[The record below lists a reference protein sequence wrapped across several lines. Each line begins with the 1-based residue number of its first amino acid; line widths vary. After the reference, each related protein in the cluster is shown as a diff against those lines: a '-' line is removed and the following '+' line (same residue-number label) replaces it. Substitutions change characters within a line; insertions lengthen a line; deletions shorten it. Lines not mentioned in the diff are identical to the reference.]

1 MQLTV
6 STHDDKV
13 FTIEVDAGTDTGT
26 LQAILE
32 AETGLPVE
40 QQAVYHNGKPLPSS
54 GTLQAAQVQDNDLL
68 MLQPRPAAHVQP
80 QQAQQ
85 TQPMAR
91 NRDGSLQNPQA
102 FLDSCLSNPA
112 TMAQLPPN
120 LRDAVSSGDVDSV
133 QSVFRQFQ
141 REAEQRN
148 MEAQLIRPGEDPM
161 DLEVQARIA
170 EYIRQKNVEEN
181 FEAAMEFNPEVFAQ
195 VTMLYVTMDV
205 NGNKMAAFVD
215 SGAQSTI
222 MSAKSADQ
230 CNLLRLMDTRY
241 QGIAKGVGTS
251 KILGRVHQAP
261 LKVGSQHVSASITI
275 LEDDSMPFLF
285 GLDMLRRY
293 QCSIDLHKNV
303 LRFGSISNAELPFLA
318 EHELPAK
325 LRRESSD
332 VAAGGVGEGSAPG
345 PATLPNGSGAPGGVT
360 TVLNPTPASAPQR
373 AAAAAAAARAA
384 GAASPSGTAQP
395 SSTAPTASAQATASI
410 PAGNAE
416 GAAVQRL
423 MGLGFG
429 QQECQQALQMCNGNE
444 DQAASFLFESSMG
457 A

>member
-1 MQLTV
+1 
-6 STHDDKV
+6 
-13 FTIEVDAGTDTGT
+13 
-26 LQAILE
+26 
-32 AETGLPVE
+32 
-40 QQAVYHNGKPLPSS
+40 
-54 GTLQAAQVQDNDLL
+54 
-68 MLQPRPAAHVQP
+68 
-80 QQAQQ
+80 
-85 TQPMAR
+85 MAR
-91 NRDGSLQNPQA
+91 NRDGTLQNPQA
-102 FLDSCLSNPA
+102 FLNSCLSNPA

-120 LRDAVSSGDVDSV
+120 LRDAVSSGDIDSV
-133 QSVFRQFQ
+133 QGVFRQFQ
-141 REAEQRN
+141 REAEQRQ

-205 NGNKMAAFVD
+205 NGNKMAAFID

-222 MSAKSADQ
+222 MSAKSAEQ

-251 KILGRVHQAP
+251 KILGRAP

-332 VAAGGVGEGSAPG
+332 VAAEGVGKGSAPG

-373 AAAAAAAARAA
+373 AAAAVAAAKAA

-395 SSTAPTASAQATASI
+395 SSTAPSASAQPTASN
-410 PAGNAE
+410 PAGNIQGE
-416 GAAVQRL
+416 AVQRL

-429 QQECQQALQMCNGNE
+429 KQECQQALQMCNGNE

-457 A
+457 G